1 MIPRPDDFE
10 AIARRR
16 EGRLSEIPFAVLLLA
31 HFRTERSLALE
42 LKRGPVAKRI
52 SLEAGIPVDCRSN
65 LAHETLGRHL
75 VSANRLSD
83 EDFHSSL
90 ALSAAREVPLGE
102 ILLERSL
109 IGAEELFRFLQQN
122 LAKKLL
128 DLFTWTDGEFRVVD
142 ERIAADSSLRVRVP
156 QLILTGVV
164 RFAPPEQ
171 VAAAVA
177 PLVGKTLSLE
187 PESVELLSEL
197 KLNEAQAQIC
207 VALRPGLRIDQLAE
221 TTRLSYEEIS
231 RDLYA
236 LALLGVVHAGDRPA
250 TRPIPTKVAPSPQA
264 APSAPEIPSAA
275 PPPRAPS
282 EPQRTPSPP
291 PPSPAVDEKR
301 REELMQL
308 FLSYRRLDPFDL
320 LALPEDAPPR
330 AIDLKYLELSERC
343 APWNYSGDLQEKAR
357 EVFLAVARAY
367 SQLADT
373 EQRTAL
379 AFRRRNLREVYAD
392 FLLHYNWAKAF
403 PPIAGDVHAKEL
415 GAAHELVLPGRVVPW
430 TLPFVDGDK
439 LGLRRSDR
447 VSGGGFQ
454 IARAYHITN
463 QLDASSGQRADLEVR
478 LGIQANAPSEE
489 SMLVVFPYKDGTR
502 PPLVGNSR
510 NPILLENWQ
519 DHIGAVVW
527 AVDMTLNGNWPLTT
541 TAEVKPKK
549 KDDTDTKSTG
559 KVGSQVC
566 KFLERKETRWE
577 EMESGT
583 WSVTFKP
590 TAIELTN
597 AESGRTL
604 AVSFTRPPETLRIG
618 QDVPFEVTCN
628 AAAGFN
634 EQGAIG
640 NLWQT
645 TQTFG
650 DVEFVNFS
658 GGPLSCQ
665 ADSNL
670 LSRRSSVVASFGG
683 PPSGEPPGKRELVKL
698 RVKAVVGSNYYY
710 LFLGWWYDCR

>member
-1 MIPRPDDFE
+1 MIPRPDDFD

-83 EDFHSSL
+83 DDFHSSL

-142 ERIAADSSLRVRVP
+142 ERITADSSLRVRVP

-187 PESVELLSEL
+187 SESVELLSEL

-221 TTRLSYEEIS
+221 STRLSYEEIS

-236 LALLGVVHAGDRPA
+236 LALLGIVNAGDRLA
-250 TRPIPTKVAPSPQA
+250 ARPTAAKVAPTPQA
-264 APSAPEIPSAA
+264 IPSALEVPSAA
-275 PPPRAPS
+275 PPPPIAPS
-282 EPQRTPSPP
+282 VPQRTPPLP
-291 PPSPAVDEKR
+291 TPSSAVDEKR

-320 LALPEDAPPR
+320 LALPEDVAPR
-330 AIDLKYLELSERC
+330 AIDLKYLEFSERC

-357 EVFLAVARAY
+357 EVFLAAARAY
-367 SQLADT
+367 GQLADS

-379 AFRRRNLREVYAD
+379 AFRRRSLREERARRPVELPRIKTD
-392 FLLHYNWAKAF
+392 LLDTEVQFRKAMTHVE
-403 PPIAGDVHAKEL
+403 AG
-415 GAAHELVLPGRVVPW
+415 R
-430 TLPFVDGDK
+430 F
-439 LGLRRSDR
+439 R
-447 VSGGGFQ
+447 
-454 IARAYHITN
+454 
-463 QLDASSGQRADLEVR
+463 DA
-478 LGIQANAPSEE
+478 IQ
-489 SMLVVFPYKDGTR
+489 
-502 PPLVGNSR
+502 
-510 NPILLENWQ
+510 LLEFTS
-519 DHIGAVVW
+519 DCDPG
-527 AVDMTLNGNWPLTT
+527 NGLYR
-541 TAEVKPKK
+541 AELAQARYRAAP
-549 KDDTDTKSTG
+549 
-559 KVGSQVC
+559 
-566 KFLERKETRWE
+566 
-577 EMESGT
+577 
-583 WSVTFKP
+583 P
-590 TAIELTN
+590 TAARQSVRDLRE
-597 AESGRTL
+597 A
-604 AVSFTRPPETLRIG
+604 LRIDPKCG
-618 QDVPFEVTCN
+618 L
-628 AAAGFN
+628 AA
-634 EQGAIG
+634 
-640 NLWQT
+640 
-645 TQTFG
+645 
-650 DVEFVNFS
+650 
-658 GGPLSCQ
+658 
-665 ADSNL
+665 
-670 LSRRSSVVASFGG
+670 
-683 PPSGEPPGKRELVKL
+683 
-698 RVKAVVGSNYYY
+698 YY
-710 LFLGWWYDCR
+710 LGEIEAHLGHRDEAEEAYRLASRLMAPDRRPIEALKALQAQKKR